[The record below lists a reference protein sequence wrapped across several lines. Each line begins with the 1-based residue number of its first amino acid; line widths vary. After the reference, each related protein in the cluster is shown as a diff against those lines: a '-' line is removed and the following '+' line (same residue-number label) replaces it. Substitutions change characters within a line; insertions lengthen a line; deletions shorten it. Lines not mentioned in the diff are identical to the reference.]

1 MNLLNTLTIAAD
13 EEQLRLR
20 PLPVHA
26 ATTQEEHLSRHY
38 ALLLAAVL
46 TSQPAVSEPQTRLLR
61 LLLDALKLGDIRG
74 PLFEQAREL
83 TPEPLLE
90 AARLIRE
97 AGFAHH
103 LVLDVL
109 VLLRLDA
116 PLGDESARL
125 AGELAAFL
133 GLDEAELA
141 TRARDAVDILGL
153 KTKTEEGD
161 HSNSGKEGDSDGAED
176 AAECPALLAE
186 LWPGRL
192 SQPLT
197 AEALRSGLQGGLW
210 LLDANLDVGFPWQA
224 NDAILVF
231 RNGATLNTFAKEGE
245 IKLTG
250 CRLVDAAL
258 DFQGA
263 CSITLE
269 RCDWQGDYDLAT
281 ARTALN
287 SKGQA
292 LIITHCQFSTRNAR
306 AIAIQNNSLTLTE
319 SRFTRCGHTELDG
332 GAVWLYSQ
340 AGNNYLFSFN
350 DYRIDD
356 CRFDRCTAARGG
368 ALWVDDLH
376 DVSQCEF
383 VACESSALQ
392 DQQANDVAVFSAT
405 NCGDPVLTRCV
416 FRQTSISVGN
426 SYSGKR
432 RKIAVDCQFI
442 GGNLYYF
449 KSDGHTFG
457 ARSTFDGGCVVEKDF
472 GATVCGGFVAQIS
485 PRASFP
491 YPGRI

>member
-26 ATTQEEHLSRHY
+26 AATQEEHLRRHY

-61 LLLDALKLGDIRG
+61 QLLDALKLGDIRG

-83 TPEPLLE
+83 EPEPLLE

-103 LVLDVL
+103 LVLDAL

-116 PLGDESARL
+116 PLGEEATRL

-153 KTKTEEGD
+153 NTKMEGGD
-161 HSNSGKEGDSDGAED
+161 HSDAGKEADSNGVED
-176 AAECPALLAE
+176 AAEYPVLLAE

-192 SQPLT
+192 SQQLT
-197 AEALRSGLQGGLW
+197 TEALRNGLQGGLW
-210 LLDANLDVGFPWQA
+210 LLETNLDVDFPWQA

-245 IKLTG
+245 IKLTD
-250 CRLVDAAL
+250 CRLIDAAL

-269 RCDWQGDYDLAT
+269 RCDWQGDYDPT
-281 ARTALN
+281 AKRTALN
-287 SKGQA
+287 SIGQA
-292 LIITHCQFSTRNAR
+292 LTVTDCEFSTRNAR
-306 AIAIQNNSLTLTE
+306 AIAVQNNVLTLTG
-319 SRFTRCGHTELDG
+319 SRFTRCGHAELDG
-332 GAVWLYSQ
+332 GAISHSDHTRVIT
-340 AGNNYLFSFN
+340 N
-350 DYRIDD
+350 
-356 CRFDRCTAARGG
+356 CRFDRCLAAHGG
-368 ALWVDDLH
+368 AIWVNTLDG
-376 DVSQCEF
+376 VSECEF
-383 VACESSALQ
+383 VACQSLALQ
-392 DQQANDVAVFSAT
+392 DEQTEDVAVFANRNSA
-405 NCGDPVLTRCV
+405 DRVLTQCV
-416 FRQTSISVGN
+416 FRRTSVNVGY
-426 SYSGKR
+426 SYDGKR
-432 RKIAVDCQFI
+432 RRIAVDCQFI
-442 GGNLYYF
+442 QGSLFFYLT
-449 KSDGHTFG
+449 DQHIFG
-457 ARSTFDGGCVVEKDF
+457 EGSTFDGGRVVEKRF
-472 GATVCGGFVAQIS
+472 
-485 PRASFP
+485 
-491 YPGRI
+491 

>member
-20 PLPVHA
+20 PLPEHA
-26 ATTQEEHLSRHY
+26 AATQEEHLRRHY

-83 TPEPLLE
+83 EPETLLE

-116 PLGDESARL
+116 PLGDEAARL

-141 TRARDAVDILGL
+141 TRAHHVVDILGL
-153 KTKTEEGD
+153 NTKTEEAGYSD
-161 HSNSGKEGDSDGAED
+161 AGREEGVNGAED
-176 AAECPALLAE
+176 AECPALLAE
-186 LWPGRL
+186 LWPSQL

-210 LLDANLDVGFPWQA
+210 LLDTNLDVDFPWQA
-224 NDAILVF
+224 IDAILVF
-231 RNGATLNTFAKEGE
+231 RNGTTLNTFAKEGE

-258 DFQGA
+258 DFQGN

-269 RCDWQGDYDLAT
+269 RCDWQGDYDPAIK
-281 ARTALN
+281 RTALN
-287 SKGQA
+287 SIGQN
-292 LIITHCQFSTRNAR
+292 LTVTDCQFSTRNAR
-306 AIAIQNNSLTLTE
+306 AIAVQDNGLTLTG
-319 SRFTRCGHTELDG
+319 SRFTRCGHAELDG
-332 GAVWLYSQ
+332 GAIWHSD
-340 AGNNYLFSFN
+340 AS
-350 DYRIDD
+350 REIKD
-356 CRFDRCTAARGG
+356 CCFDSCLAAHGG
-368 ALWVDDLH
+368 SLWVNQLYG
-376 DVSQCEF
+376 VSKCEF
-383 VACESSALQ
+383 IDCASLALQ
-392 DQQANDVAVFSAT
+392 DKQAGDVAVYAT
-405 NCGDPVLTRCV
+405 EAKETSVSKCV
-416 FRQTSISVGN
+416 FRRTSLALGRAHLWAKSFVW
-426 SYSGKR
+426 ST
-432 RKIAVDCQFI
+432 QFDQA
-442 GGNLYYF
+442 NLYFHDRYSSNSRISENCSF
-449 KSDGHTFG
+449 HDGQEIWKNF
-457 ARSTFDGGCVVEKDF
+457 A
-472 GATVCGGFVAQIS
+472 
-485 PRASFP
+485 
-491 YPGRI
+491 

>member
-26 ATTQEEHLSRHY
+26 AATQEEHLRRHY

-83 TPEPLLE
+83 TPEPLIE

-116 PLGDESARL
+116 PLGNEATRL

-141 TRARDAVDILGL
+141 TRARDAFDILGL
-153 KTKTEEGD
+153 NTKMEKAD
-161 HSNSGKEGDSDGAED
+161 HSDAGKGTDSNGVED
-176 AAECPALLAE
+176 AAEYPVLLAE

-197 AEALRSGLQGGLW
+197 TEALRNGLQGGLW
-210 LLDANLDVGFPWQA
+210 LLETNLDVNFPWQA

-231 RNGATLNTFAKEGE
+231 RNGTTLNTFAKEGE

-258 DFQGA
+258 DFFGRA
-263 CSITLE
+263 LRITLE
-269 RCDWQGDYDLAT
+269 RCDWQGDYDPT
-281 ARTALN
+281 TMRTALN
-287 SKGQA
+287 SRGQS
-292 LIITHCQFSTRNAR
+292 LIVTDCQFSTRNAR
-306 AIAIQNNSLTLTE
+306 TLAV
-319 SRFTRCGHTELDG
+319 FNAFLVVTRCSFAKCGHSKLNG
-332 GAVWLYSQ
+332 GAVFLYRPEEKSDF
-340 AGNNYLFSFN
+340 AIYFN
-350 DYRIDD
+350 IKSRSNLQVDDSKFID
-356 CRFDRCTAARGG
+356 CIASLGG
-368 ALWVDDLH
+368 ALYSDKIRGDFKI
-376 DVSQCEF
+376 SGSEF
-383 VACESSALQ
+383 VACKSLNMTDRGKDIAIFSNDTEQSDVVLNSSFH
-392 DQQANDVAVFSAT
+392 QASIHLGYANNSFAGDGWVFVKGCHFSS
-405 NCGDPVLTRCV
+405 G
-416 FRQTSISVGN
+416 SI
-426 SYSGKR
+426 
-432 RKIAVDCQFI
+432 
-442 GGNLYYF
+442 YYF
-449 KSDGHTFG
+449 DINSKHRVQSGC
-457 ARSTFDGGCVVEKDF
+457 SFDGGGKIEE
-472 GATVCGGFVAQIS
+472 I
-485 PRASFP
+485 R
-491 YPGRI
+491 

>member
-26 ATTQEEHLSRHY
+26 AATQEEHLRQHY

-83 TPEPLLE
+83 EPEPLLE
-90 AARLIRE
+90 AARLIRA
-97 AGFAHH
+97 AGYAHH
-103 LVLDVL
+103 LVQDVL

-116 PLGDESARL
+116 PLGDEAARL

-153 KTKTEEGD
+153 NTKMEEAD
-161 HSNSGKEGDSDGAED
+161 HSDACKKTDSNGVED
-176 AAECPALLAE
+176 AAEYPVLLAE

-197 AEALRSGLQGGLW
+197 TEALRNGLQGGLW
-210 LLDANLDVGFPWQA
+210 LLETNLDVDFPWQA

-231 RNGATLNTFAKEGE
+231 RNGTTLNTFAKEGE

-250 CRLVDAAL
+250 CRLVDVAL

-269 RCDWQGDYDLAT
+269 RCDWQGDYDPT
-281 ARTALN
+281 AKRTALN
-287 SKGQA
+287 SIGQA
-292 LIITHCQFSTRNAR
+292 LTVTDCEFSTRNAR
-306 AIAIQNNSLTLTE
+306 AIAVQDNGLTLTG
-319 SRFTRCGHTELDG
+319 SRFTRCGHAELNG
-332 GAVWLYSQ
+332 GAVEHTGKESKNKRIKDCSFFECHGKK
-340 AGNNYLFSFN
+340 AGAIYTTYLN
-350 DYRIDD
+350 GITN
-356 CRFDRCTAARGG
+356 C
-368 ALWVDDLH
+368 
-376 DVSQCEF
+376 QF
-383 VACESSALQ
+383 VACAGTYESFLGRDRQSDIAIY
-392 DQQANDVAVFSAT
+392 
-405 NCGDPVLTRCV
+405 CGNYDNIAPIEACV
-416 FRQTSISVGN
+416 FRENSV
-426 SYSGKR
+426 YVYIYR
-432 RKIAVDCQFI
+432 PIDIATNTQFI
-442 GGNLYYF
+442 EANIYYGVDNHGEPQT
-449 KSDGHTFG
+449 KNCTFTNG
-457 ARSTFDGGCVVEKDF
+457 AIRK
-472 GATVCGGFVAQIS
+472 
-485 PRASFP
+485 P
-491 YPGRI
+491 